1 MAEYGFRRWII
12 TFTVI
17 TAALLELIDTTI
29 VNVALPNIM
38 GNLGATLEDANWIVT
53 GYAVANVII
62 LPMSGWLGDRF
73 GRKNYFLASILIFT
87 VASFLCGNSS
97 SLNELIAFRLLQG
110 LAGGGLISTGQAI
123 LLETWPP
130 SEVGM
135 ATALFGLG
143 AVVGPTVGPTIG
155 GFITDAPGLSWK
167 WIFYVNIPVG
177 AIAAFCVTTFV
188 RESPKYG
195 QGKRIDW
202 WGILFLAIGV
212 GALQVV
218 LEKGEDKDWTQTWWI
233 TALIWTTIIS
243 AVCFV
248 WRETSIDYPVVNF
261 RILRHRSFFI
271 GIFTSFVLGV
281 ALYGS
286 TFIFPVFCQNLLH
299 FTAQQTGLILFPGG
313 LATILCMPFVGNMLK
328 KGIPAQFLSA
338 GGFVL
343 FFLFCWM
350 LSSSTLESG
359 TGNFFWP
366 LIVRG
371 VGMAI
376 LFVPLTTLAIGDLK
390 GPEIGQGT
398 GLNNMMRQL
407 GGSFGIAILTTIIHI
422 RMGQNRNIMLEQ
434 IHNYNP
440 EFLARF
446 NQMEQGFLAQ
456 GFSLNQ
462 AQQMAYAA
470 MDNVVTRQSMLTTY
484 DSMYLLI
491 GVFTICCVP
500 LIFFQ
505 PFKKKPVALPVDAH

>member
-1 MAEYGFRRWII
+1 MAEHGFRRWII
-12 TFTVI
+12 TITVI
-17 TAALLELIDTTI
+17 IAALLELIDTTI

-87 VASFLCGNSS
+87 VASFLCGNAT
-97 SLNELIAFRLLQG
+97 SLEELIIFRLIQG

-143 AVVGPTVGPTIG
+143 AVVGPTVGPTLG
-155 GFITDAPGLSWK
+155 GIITDNLSWQ

-177 AIAAFCVTTFV
+177 AIAAFCVSTFV

-202 WGILFLAIGV
+202 WGIFFLALGV

-218 LEKGEDKDWTQTWWI
+218 LEKGEDKDWFQTWWI
-233 TALIWTTIIS
+233 SALTFVTIIS
-243 AVCFV
+243 AICFI
-248 WRETSIDYPVVNF
+248 WRETSIDFPVVNF
-261 RILRHRSFFI
+261 KILRHRSFMI

-286 TFIFPVFCQNLLH
+286 TFIFPVFCQNLLG
-299 FTAQQTGLILFPGG
+299 FTAKQTGLILLPGG
-313 LATILCMPFVGNMLK
+313 VATILCMPFVGNMLK

-338 GGFVL
+338 GGFIL
-343 FFLFCWM
+343 FFIFCWM
-350 LSSSTLESG
+350 LYGSTLQSG
-359 TGNFFWP
+359 TGDFWWP
-366 LIVRG
+366 LIIRG
-371 VGMAI
+371 IGMAI
-376 LFVPLTTLAIGDLK
+376 LFVPLTTMAISALR

-407 GGSFGIAILTTIIHI
+407 GGSFGIAIMTTIIHV
-422 RMGQNRNIMLEQ
+422 RTMTNRNILVENINQYNPAYNDRDNTTVQNFVAHGFPLEQ
-434 IHNYNP
+434 
-440 EFLARF
+440 AR
-446 NQMEQGFLAQ
+446 
-456 GFSLNQ
+456 
-462 AQQMAYAA
+462 QMAHQV
-470 MDNVVTRQSMLTTY
+470 MEGIVNRQTMLVTY
-484 DSMYLLI
+484 NGMYLLI
-491 GVFTICCVP
+491 GVFTLLCIP

-505 PFKKKPVALPVDAH
+505 PFKKAVAMPVDAH

>member
-1 MAEYGFRRWII
+1 MAEHGFRRWII

-87 VASFLCGNSS
+87 IASFLCGNAT
-97 SLNELIAFRLLQG
+97 SLDELIAFRLLQG

-143 AVVGPTVGPTIG
+143 AVVGPTVGPTLG
-155 GFITDAPGLSWK
+155 GIITDNLSWQ

-177 AIAAFCVTTFV
+177 CIAAFCVSTFV
-188 RESPKYG
+188 KESPKYG
-195 QGKRIDW
+195 KGKRVDW
-202 WGILFLAIGV
+202 WGILFLALGV

-218 LEKGEDKDWTQTWWI
+218 LEKGEDKDWFQTWWI
-233 TALIWTTIIS
+233 TALTFTTIIS
-243 AVCFV
+243 AICFI
-248 WRETSIDYPVVNF
+248 WRETKIDFPIVNF
-261 RILRHRSFFI
+261 KILRHRSFSI
-271 GIFTSFVLGV
+271 GIFTSFALGV

-286 TFIFPVFCQNLLH
+286 TFIFPVFCQNILG
-299 FTAQQTGLILFPGG
+299 FTAKQTGLILLPGG
-313 LATILCMPFVGNMLK
+313 CATILCMPFVGNMLK

-338 GGFVL
+338 GGFIL
-343 FFLFCWM
+343 FFIFCWM
-350 LSSSTLESG
+350 LYGSSLDSG
-359 TGNFFWP
+359 TGNFWWP
-366 LIVRG
+366 LIIRG
-371 VGMAI
+371 IGMAI
-376 LFVPLTTLAIGDLK
+376 LFVPLTTLAIADLR

-407 GGSFGIAILTTIIHI
+407 GGSFGIAIMTTIIHI
-422 RMGQNRNIMLEQ
+422 KSGINRNIILENINQ
-434 IHNYNP
+434 YNP
-440 EFLARF
+440 AYNDRVNTTVQNFVAR
-446 NQMEQGFLAQ
+446 
-456 GFSLNQ
+456 GFSLEQARQMANQ
-462 AQQMAYAA
+462 AMEGI
-470 MDNVVTRQSMLTTY
+470 VTKQTMLTTY
-484 DSMYLLI
+484 NGMYLLI
-491 GVFTICCVP
+491 GFFTLICIP

-505 PFKKKPVALPVDAH
+505 PFKKAVAMPVDAH